1 MLTSRASIVRLCAIA
16 GLASA
21 AIPSCAQAD
30 TTKFVFNI
38 YGFAEADYIYDGNR
52 VDPNWEDTLR
62 PTKIPTDNSPP
73 GIFGSNG
80 QSLFSVKQSRFGV
93 SGDLPV
99 KNGWGEWN
107 DIKFKFEFDL
117 FGVGADAGQTTFRL
131 RHAYGEWG
139 WLLAGQTNSV
149 FMDGDAFPNTIDYWG
164 PNGMV
169 FYRNVQ
175 FRVTPWR
182 TEHSHFA
189 IAIERPGNDV
199 DAGTIRQL
207 DPDLGANIR
216 NNEKLPDLT
225 AHFYTSDTW
234 GHFQFAAI
242 LRNVGFETIGT
253 ADNRP
258 KGSEIGW
265 GINVSGHVNLLE
277 KDRLIGA
284 VVYGEGIAN
293 YMNDAQTDLAPR
305 MVAPGVIKP
314 KAVPLLGIEA
324 YYDHYWNDQWSTSLG
339 YSLVQ
344 LYNTNFQEPSAFRK
358 GQYASINL
366 LYTPS
371 PEILIGAEGLW
382 GERNDFNGASG
393 HDMRVQFSVK
403 YNFGTTI
410 NL

>member
-1 MLTSRASIVRLCAIA
+1 MLTSRTSRARLSVIA
-16 GLASA
+16 GLAA
-21 AIPSCAQAD
+21 AALPSLAHAD
-30 TTKFVFNI
+30 TNKFVFNI

-52 VDPNWEDTLR
+52 VDPSWEDTLR
-62 PTKIPTDNSPP
+62 PTKIPTDNSPA
-73 GIFGSNG
+73 GVFGSNG

-99 KNGWGEWN
+99 KGGLG

-117 FGVGADAGQTTFRL
+117 FGVGVDAGQTTFRL

-149 FMDGDAFPNTIDYWG
+149 FMDGDVFPNTIDYWG

-175 FRVTPWR
+175 IRVTPWR

-189 IAIERPGNDV
+189 IAIERPGNDI

-207 DPDLGANIR
+207 DPVLGANIR
-216 NNEKLPDLT
+216 NDEKLPDLT

-253 ADNRP
+253 PHNEP

-265 GINVSGHVNLLE
+265 GINLSGHLNLLE
-277 KDRLIGA
+277 KDRLLGQ

-305 MVAPGVIKP
+305 SLFPGDIRP
-314 KAVPLLGIEA
+314 KAVPLLGIVA
-324 YYDHYWNDQWSTSLG
+324 YYDHYWNDEWSTSLG

-344 LYNTNFQEPSAFRK
+344 LYNTNLQEPSAFHK

-366 LYTPS
+366 LYTPAS
-371 PEILIGAEGLW
+371 DILIGVEGLW

-410 NL
+410 TL